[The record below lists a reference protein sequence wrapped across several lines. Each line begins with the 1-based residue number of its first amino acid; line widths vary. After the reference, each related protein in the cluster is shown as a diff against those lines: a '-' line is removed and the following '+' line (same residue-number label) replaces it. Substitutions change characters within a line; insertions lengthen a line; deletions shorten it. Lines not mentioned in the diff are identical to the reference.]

1 MGIDVDGMTW
11 RDVAKCDQAC
21 AQRGL
26 AISGALDGNG
36 LQETVLGGGR
46 GQQGEAGEQPAVG
59 AADRIDSAHAG
70 GIAENRLKDES

>member
-1 MGIDVDGMTW
+1 MGIDVEGMTW

-36 LQETVLGGGR
+36 LQETVRGGGR
-46 GQQGEAGEQPAVG
+46 GQQGEAGQSPQSARLTVSTARMPAG
-59 AADRIDSAHAG
+59 
-70 GIAENRLKDES
+70 